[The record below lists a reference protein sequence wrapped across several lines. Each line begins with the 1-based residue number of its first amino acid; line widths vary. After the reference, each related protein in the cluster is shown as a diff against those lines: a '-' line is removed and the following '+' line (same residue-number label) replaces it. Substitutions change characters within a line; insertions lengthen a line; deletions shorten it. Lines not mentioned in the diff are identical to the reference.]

1 MRALRSA
8 KDAAHATG
16 RIRRMFATHS
26 VLREFLGVPIAMA
39 LALTPAFGQQV
50 SVEPRQRPGVQQKA
64 PEARDESAHA
74 RLRID
79 TALVLVPVEVSDAL
93 NRPVSGLEKQN
104 FHVFDDKAE
113 QKIISFSME
122 DDPIAVGLVFD
133 ISGSMGGDLPEMRHA
148 AARFFKTSNPGDE
161 FCLVELASSAQVA
174 VPLTQNAHD
183 VDYKLMF
190 SKGGGSTALL
200 DGVYLGL
207 NEVRKSRNMRKAL
220 VIISDGGENHS
231 RYTPGEV
238 KNAIVESDVLI
249 YAIGTFGNSMGS
261 SYGSDGAL
269 LKNLTEQTGGRMFA
283 GVGMSLGDF
292 ADKIVIDLRNRYML
306 GYAPSDAKRD
316 GRYHHIGVKLEPPR
330 GLPKLQAHWR
340 TGYYAPTE

>member
-1 MRALRSA
+1 MENIRMIAREMITMRALRLP
-8 KDAAHATG
+8 
-16 RIRRMFATHS
+16 
-26 VLREFLGVPIAMA
+26 VAMA
-39 LALTPAFGQQV
+39 FGLAAAFGQQV
-50 SVEPRQRPGVQQKA
+50 SIEPKQRPSVQKH
-64 PEARDESAHA
+64 EDARQD

-79 TALVLVPVEVSDAL
+79 TTLVLVPVEVSDML
-93 NRPVSGLEKQN
+93 NRPVSGLDKQN
-104 FHVFDDKAE
+104 FHVFDDKVE
-113 QKIISFSME
+113 QKIASFAME

-133 ISGSMGGDLPEMRHA
+133 ISGSMGGDLKEMRHA
-148 AARFFKTSNPGDE
+148 ASQFFKTSNPGDE
-161 FCLVELASSAQVA
+161 FCLVELSSTAEVA
-174 VPLTQNAHD
+174 VPLTDNAAE
-183 VDYKLMF
+183 VDYKLMS

-207 NEVRKSRNMRKAL
+207 NEVRKSKNLRKAL

-249 YAIGTFGNSMGS
+249 YAIGTFGNGMGS
-261 SYGSDGAL
+261 NYGDQMV
-269 LKNLTEQTGGRMFA
+269 LKNMTEQTGGRMFP

-306 GYAPSDAKRD
+306 GYMPTDAKRD
-316 GRYHHIGVKLEPPR
+316 GRYHHIAVKLEPPR

-340 TGYYAPTE
+340 TGYYAPSE

>member
-1 MRALRSA
+1 MKKICMIACEITTTGLLR
-8 KDAAHATG
+8 
-16 RIRRMFATHS
+16 
-26 VLREFLGVPIAMA
+26 V
-39 LALTPAFGQQV
+39 ALTIAFTLAAAFGQQV
-50 SVEPRQRPGVQQKA
+50 SIETRQRPTVQQKQE
-64 PEARDESAHA
+64 EAHPG

-79 TALVLVPVEVSDAL
+79 TTMVLVPVEVSDRL
-93 NRPVSGLEKQN
+93 NRPVSGLEKEN
-104 FHVFDDKAE
+104 FHVFDDKVE

-133 ISGSMGGDLPEMRHA
+133 VSGSMSDDLREMRHA
-148 AARFFKTSNPGDE
+148 AAQFFKTSNPGDE
-161 FCLVELASSAQVA
+161 FCLVELASDAHVA
-174 VPLTQNAHD
+174 VPLTQNAAD

-207 NEVRKSRNMRKAL
+207 NEVRKSKNLRKAL

-238 KNAIVESDVLI
+238 KNAIVESDVMI
-249 YAIGTFGNSMGS
+249 YAIGTFGNGA
-261 SYGSDGAL
+261 GAL
-269 LKNLTEQTGGRMFA
+269 YGDQVLLKSMTEQTGGRMYA
-283 GVGMSLGDF
+283 AVGMSLGDF

-306 GYAPSDAKRD
+306 GYAPTDAKRD
-316 GRYHHIGVKLEPPR
+316 GRYHHIRVTLDPPK

-340 TGYYAPTE
+340 TGYYAPSE

>member
-1 MRALRSA
+1 MRLLRGPLA
-8 KDAAHATG
+8 MT
-16 RIRRMFATHS
+16 
-26 VLREFLGVPIAMA
+26 IAIVS
-39 LALTPAFGQQV
+39 AFGQQI
-50 SVEPRQRPGVQQKA
+50 SIEPRSQPTVQPKH
-64 PEARDESAHA
+64 ETTRDDSRHA

-79 TALVLVPVEVSDAL
+79 TTLVLIPVEVSDRL

-104 FHVFDDKAE
+104 FHVFDDKVE

-133 ISGSMGGDLPEMRHA
+133 VSGSMKDDLQQMRHA
-148 AARFFKTSNPGDE
+148 AKQFFKTSNPGDE
-161 FCLVELASSAQVA
+161 FCLVELSSTAEVA
-174 VPLTQNAHD
+174 VPLTQNASD

-207 NEVRKSRNMRKAL
+207 NEVRKSKNLRKAL

-231 RYTPGEV
+231 RYTQGEV

-249 YAIGTFGNSMGS
+249 YAIGTFGNGMGS
-261 SYGSDGAL
+261 NYSDQVVL
-269 LKNLTEQTGGRMFA
+269 RNMTEQTGGRMFP

-306 GYAPSDAKRD
+306 GYTPTDGNRD
-316 GRYHHIGVKLEPPR
+316 GRYHHISVKLDPPR
-330 GLPKLQAHWR
+330 GLPKLQTHWR
-340 TGYYAPTE
+340 TGYYAPSE